1 MYYVGVDLHK
11 HSISVCVII
20 QAATTREVTARRR
33 FRCADV
39 EAIHAFFEQ
48 LGPFQIVVEATA
60 SYEWFVRLVEPL
72 SQRVVLAHPKKLRV
86 IAESTKKTDKLDAQT
101 LAEFLALDMIPPAWR
116 PTPRVREHRT
126 LVRLRY
132 YTQRRITATK
142 NKLRRVLA
150 DYNADIRPL
159 FTQKGRRYLAQVE
172 LSDADRF
179 HSEVLLEEL
188 DQQLVRRRRIDDVLS
203 AFAQG
208 GSIAER
214 EARGVLASIPGVGPV
229 TIDVVLSEIGDIRRF
244 SSQRKATAF
253 AGLAPGIRESAGRA
267 KHLGITKE
275 GSRLLRWA
283 LVQAAWR
290 LVNRTRHWGFLYDKL
305 KRRCGAKKA
314 IVAVARRI
322 WCVMVAMLKS
332 GTEYH
337 GAAKEA
343 LAGPC

>member
-1 MYYVGVDLHK
+1 MP
-11 HSISVCVII
+11 ISN
-20 QAATTREVTARRR
+20 R
-33 FRCADV
+33 
-39 EAIHAFFEQ
+39 
-48 LGPFQIVVEATA
+48 
-60 SYEWFVRLVEPL
+60 S
-72 SQRVVLAHPKKLRV
+72 
-86 IAESTKKTDKLDAQT
+86 
-101 LAEFLALDMIPPAWR
+101 
-116 PTPRVREHRT
+116 

-159 FTQKGRRYLAQVE
+159 FTQKGRRYLGEVP
-172 LSDADRF
+172 LSAADRF
-179 HSEVLLEEL
+179 HSQILLEEL
-188 DQQLVRRRRIDDVLS
+188 DQQLARRKRIDEVL
-203 AFAQG
+203 AEFAQQG
-208 GSIAER
+208 PIAER
-214 EARGVLASIPGVGPV
+214 EARRVLSSIPGVGAV

-275 GSRLLRWA
+275 GSPLLRWV
-283 LVQAAWR
+283 LVQTAWR
-290 LVNRTRHWGFLYDKL
+290 LVNRTRHWGFLYDKF

-314 IVAVARRI
+314 IVAIARRI

-332 GTEYH
+332 GTEYF

-343 LAGPC
+343 AAGPS

>member
-1 MYYVGVDLHK
+1 
-11 HSISVCVII
+11 
-20 QAATTREVTARRR
+20 
-33 FRCADV
+33 
-39 EAIHAFFEQ
+39 
-48 LGPFQIVVEATA
+48 
-60 SYEWFVRLVEPL
+60 
-72 SQRVVLAHPKKLRV
+72 
-86 IAESTKKTDKLDAQT
+86 
-101 LAEFLALDMIPPAWR
+101 
-116 PTPRVREHRT
+116 
-126 LVRLRY
+126 
-132 YTQRRITATK
+132 
-142 NKLRRVLA
+142 VLA

-332 GTEYH
+332 GTEYR

>member
-1 MYYVGVDLHK
+1 MHYVGVDLHK
-11 HSISVCVII
+11 QTISVCVVI
-20 QAATTREVTARRR
+20 QAGTTREVTARRR

-39 EAIHAFFEQ
+39 DRIAAFFEE
-48 LGPFQIVVEATA
+48 LGQFQAVVEATA

-72 SQRVVLAHPKKLRV
+72 AQRIVLAHPKKLRV
-86 IAESTKKTDKLDAQT
+86 IAESTKKSDKLDAQT
-101 LAEFLALDMIPPAWR
+101 LAEFLALDMIPLSWR

-159 FTQKGRRYLAQVE
+159 FTKKGRRYLAQ
-172 LSDADRF
+172 LGISDADRF
-179 HSEVLLEEL
+179 HADMLFEEL
-188 DQQLVRRRRIDDVLS
+188 DSQLDRRRRIDRKLAEFAS
-203 AFAQG
+203 A
-208 GSIAER
+208 GSIAEQ
-214 EARGVLASIPGVGPV
+214 EARRVLASIPGVAAV
-229 TIDVVLSEIGDIRRF
+229 TTDVVLSEVGDIRRF
-244 SSQRKATAF
+244 GSQRKATAF
-253 AGLAPGIRESAGRA
+253 AGLAPGVRESAGRA

-290 LVNRTRHWGFLYDKL
+290 LVNRTRRWSFLYNRL
-305 KRRCGAKKA
+305 KARTGAKKA

-332 GTEYH
+332 GQEYR
-337 GAAKEA
+337 
-343 LAGPC
+343 LAPAR

>member
-11 HSISVCVII
+11 QTISVCVMI
-20 QAATTREVTARRR
+20 QAGTSREVLARRR
-33 FRCADV
+33 FRCAD
-39 EAIHAFFEQ
+39 EERILTFFEE
-48 LGPFQIVVEATA
+48 LGTFQVVVEATA
-60 SYEWFVRLVEPL
+60 SYEWFIKLVQPL
-72 SQRVVLAHPKKLRV
+72 AQRVLLAHPKKLRV
-86 IAESTKKTDKLDAQT
+86 IAESTKKSDKLDAQT
-101 LAEFLALDMIPPAWR
+101 LAEFLALDMIPPSWR

-159 FTQKGRRYLAQVE
+159 FAKKGRRYLAQ
-172 LSDADRF
+172 LAISDADRF
-179 HSEVLLEEL
+179 HTEMLFEEL
-188 DQQLVRRRRIDDVLS
+188 DQQIDRRKRIDKKL
-203 AFAQG
+203 AEFACS
-208 GSIAER
+208 GSIAEQ
-214 EARGVLASIPGVGPV
+214 EARRVLKSIPGVAAV
-229 TIDVVLSEIGDIRRF
+229 TTDVVLSEVGDIRRF

-283 LVQAAWR
+283 LVQTAWR
-290 LVNRTRHWGFLYDKL
+290 LVNRTRRWSFLYDRL
-305 KRRCGAKKA
+305 KQRTGAKKA
-314 IVAVARRI
+314 IVAVARRV

-332 GTEYH
+332 GQEYR
-337 GAAKEA
+337 
-343 LAGPC
+343 LATD

>member
-1 MYYVGVDLHK
+1 MHFVGVDLHK
-11 HSISVCVII
+11 HSISVCVMI
-20 QAATTREVTARRR
+20 QAGSTREVTARRR

-39 EAIHAFFEQ
+39 ERILDFFQE
-48 LGPFQIVVEATA
+48 LGEFEVVVEATA
-60 SYEWFVRLVEPL
+60 SYEWFVQLVEPRA
-72 SQRVVLAHPKKLRV
+72 QRVLLAHPKKLRV
-86 IAESTKKTDKLDAQT
+86 IAESTKKSDKLDAQT
-101 LAEFLALDMIPPAWR
+101 LAEFLALDMIPRSWR

-159 FTQKGRRYLAQVE
+159 FAQKGRRYLAQ
-172 LSDADRF
+172 LAISAADRF
-179 HSEVLLEEL
+179 HAELLFEEL
-188 DQQLVRRRRIDDVLS
+188 DQQLDRRKRIDHQL
-203 AFAQG
+203 AEFALA
-208 GSIAER
+208 GSIAEQ
-214 EARGVLASIPGVGPV
+214 EARRVLKSIPGVAAV
-229 TIDVVLSEIGDIRRF
+229 TTDVVLSEVGDIRRF

-283 LVQAAWR
+283 LVQTAWR
-290 LVNRTRHWGFLYDKL
+290 LVNRTRRWSFLFNRL
-305 KRRCGAKKA
+305 KVRTGAKKA
-314 IVAVARRI
+314 IVAIARRV

-332 GTEYH
+332 GQEYR
-337 GAAKEA
+337 
-343 LAGPC
+343 LAPQR

>member
-1 MYYVGVDLHK
+1 MHYVGVDLHK
-11 HSISVCVII
+11 HSISVCAMI
-20 QAATTREVTARRR
+20 QAGNCRRVAARRR

-39 EAIHAFFEQ
+39 EAIHAFFVE
-48 LGPFQIVVEATA
+48 LGPFEAVVEATA
-60 SYEWFVRLVEPL
+60 SYEWFVRLIEPL
-72 SQRVVLAHPKKLRV
+72 ARRVVLAHPKKLRV
-86 IAESTKKTDKLDAQT
+86 IAESAKKSDKLDAQT
-101 LAEFLALDMIPPAWR
+101 LAEFLALDMVPPSWR

-159 FTQKGRRYLAQVE
+159 FTKKGRRYLAHLE
-172 LSDADRF
+172 ISDADRF
-179 HSEVLLEEL
+179 HSQILFEEL
-188 DQQLVRRRRIDDVLS
+188 DQQLDRRKRIDRRLNE
-203 AFAQG
+203 FALA

-214 EARGVLASIPGVGPV
+214 EARGILGSIPGVGPV

-244 SSQRKATAF
+244 HSQRKATAY
-253 AGLAPGIRESAGRA
+253 AGLAPGVRESAGRT

-283 LVQAAWR
+283 LVQTAWR

-322 WCVMVAMLKS
+322 WCVMVSMLKS
-332 GTEYH
+332 GTEYR

-343 LAGPC
+343 LARPC